1 MIQEKSPE
9 ERAMETNGVEQQAF
23 HYFQSGFHCAEA
35 ISKAILEFHAG
46 EQSADLPRI
55 ASGFGGGI
63 GKSKEDVCGALSGG
77 IIAIGYLYGRMNP
90 YEDLQKV
97 MEVSAEF
104 RKRFIQEAGSTNC
117 AVILRRFGEQEDM
130 MKCKRMT
137 MRAAKILSDL
147 LKERQRDLK
156 Q

>member
-1 MIQEKSPE
+1 
-9 ERAMETNGVEQQAF
+9 METSSVEQQTF

-46 EQSADLPRI
+46 EQSAALPRI

-77 IIAIGYLYGRMNP
+77 IIAIGYLYGRMNSD
-90 YEDLQKV
+90 EDLQKV

-117 AVILRRFGEQEDM
+117 AVILQRFGDQENM
-130 MKCKRMT
+130 TKCKRMT
-137 MRAAKILSDL
+137 VRAAKILSDL
-147 LKERQRDLK
+147 LKERECDLK
-156 Q
+156 